1 MLEVSLQEQEEMTDS
16 ESFINLTDNQ
26 LQDSRITIFGKF
38 VEAQARLVN
47 LLNKS
52 LEENCSISIVWF
64 EVLIRLARS
73 PNHYL
78 AIGELGE
85 QVVLT
90 SGGITRLVD
99 RIEKVG
105 YVTRRPCPQDRRV
118 QYVVITVQGWQKLQ
132 EAIPVHLENL
142 QNHLINPL
150 SEEELLNFENS
161 LEKLRHLT

>member
-1 MLEVSLQEQEEMTDS
+1 MTYS
-16 ESFINLTDNQ
+16 ESPTNLANAQ
-26 LQDSRITIFGKF
+26 LQDSRITTFGKF
-38 VEAQARLVN
+38 LEAQARLVN

-52 LEENCSISIVWF
+52 LEEKCSISIIWF

-73 PNHYL
+73 PNNYL

-105 YVTRRPCPQDRRV
+105 YVVRKPCPRDRRV
-118 QYVVITVQGWQKLQ
+118 QYVVITSQGLEKLQ

-142 QNHLINPL
+142 QNNLINPL
-150 SEEELLNFENS
+150 SKDELLKFESS
-161 LEKLRHLT
+161 LEKLRNSIL